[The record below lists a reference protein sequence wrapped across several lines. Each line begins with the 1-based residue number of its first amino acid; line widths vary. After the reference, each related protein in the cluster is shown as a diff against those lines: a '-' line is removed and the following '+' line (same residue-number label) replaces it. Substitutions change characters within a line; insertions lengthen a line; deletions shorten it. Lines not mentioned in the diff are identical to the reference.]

1 MIKASSSGASQAASR
16 PRTRLKRGRG
26 ATAAK
31 RVTPRRSAADDPS
44 TRTALLDAAE
54 ALMLHEG
61 YAAVTSRRVAEGA
74 GANAALVYYYFDTMD
89 GLFVEL
95 FRRGAQRGLERQ
107 AAALNSPQPLWA
119 LWDLLRDHINNV
131 RTVEFFALANHRK
144 VLRSEVVNYSAQY
157 RQMQLDILS
166 RVLQAYGLDVDTW
179 PPATLILT
187 MGSLSLLLLIEQ
199 GFGFDMG
206 HAETIGVVERQ
217 IRELEGER
225 WTDHPALAHRTSP

>member
-1 MIKASSSGASQAASR
+1 MIKSSPSGRRQAANRHSTG
-16 PRTRLKRGRG
+16 PKHGRRD
-26 ATAAK
+26 ATAK
-31 RVTPRRSAADDPS
+31 TTTPRRSRADDS
-44 TRTALLDAAE
+44 NTRTALLDAAE
-54 ALMLHEG
+54 ALMLEEG
-61 YAAVTSRRVAEGA
+61 YAAVSSRRVAERA

-95 FRRGAQRGLERQ
+95 FRRGAERGLERQ

-119 LWDLLRDHINNV
+119 LWDALRDHINNV

-144 VLRSEVVNYSAQY
+144 ALRSEVVNYSAQY

-166 RVLQAYGLDVDTW
+166 RVLEGYGLDGETW
-179 PPATLILT
+179 PPVTLILT
-187 MGSLSLLLLIEQ
+187 MGSLTLLLRIEQ

-206 HAETIGVVERQ
+206 HAEMIEVVERQ

-225 WTDHPALAHRTSP
+225 WTDHPALAQRGMS

>member
-1 MIKASSSGASQAASR
+1 MIKSASSGRSQAEN
-16 PRTRLKRGRG
+16 T
-26 ATAAK
+26 
-31 RVTPRRSAADDPS
+31 PS

-54 ALMLHEG
+54 TLMLEEG
-61 YAAVTSRRVAEGA
+61 YAAVSSRRVAERA

-95 FRRGAQRGLERQ
+95 FRRGAERGLERQ
-107 AAALNSPQPLWA
+107 AAALSSPQPLWA
-119 LWDLLRDHINNV
+119 LWDLLHDHINNV

-144 VLRSEVVNYSAQY
+144 AIRSEIVNYSAQY

-166 RVLQAYGLDVDTW
+166 QVLEAYGLDVDIW
-179 PPATLILT
+179 PPVTLILT

-206 HAETIGVVERQ
+206 HAEMTAVVERQ

-225 WTDHPALAHRTSP
+225 WTDHPALAQRRTS

>member
-1 MIKASSSGASQAASR
+1 VIKTSSSGTRQAASR
-16 PRTRLKRGRG
+16 PSSRPKRGRG
-26 ATAAK
+26 EAAAK
-31 RVTPRRSAADDPS
+31 SAIPRRSTEDPS

-61 YAAVTSRRVAEGA
+61 YAAVTSRRVAERA
-74 GANAALVYYYFDTMD
+74 GANAALVYYYFATMD

-119 LWDLLRDHINNV
+119 LWDLFRDHINNV

-144 VLRSEVVNYSAQY
+144 ALRSEVVNYSAQY

-225 WTDHPALAHRTSP
+225 WTDHPALAYRKRP

>member
-1 MIKASSSGASQAASR
+1 VIKPASSGRRQAASR
-16 PRTRLKRGRG
+16 RSPRPRGPRDPAAPA
-26 ATAAK
+26 ATA
-31 RVTPRRSAADDPS
+31 RRGSADDPS
-44 TRTALLDAAE
+44 KRTTLLDAAE
-54 ALMLHEG
+54 ALMLDEG
-61 YAAVTSRRVAEGA
+61 YAAVSSRRVAERA

-95 FRRGAQRGLERQ
+95 FRRGAERGLERQ

-119 LWDLLRDHINNV
+119 LWDVLRDHINNV

-144 VLRSEVVNYSAQY
+144 ALRSEIVDYSAQY

-166 RVLQAYGLDVDTW
+166 RVLEGYGLDVDTW
-179 PPATLILT
+179 PAVTLILT
-187 MGSLSLLLLIEQ
+187 MGSLTLLLLIEQ

-206 HAETIGVVERQ
+206 HAEMIAVVERQ

-225 WTDHPALAHRTSP
+225 WTDHPALAPRRSS